1 MSFILAEER
10 PSDSPFIEKI
20 WHARSG
26 QASEFTSAAESR
38 SEIVVTRFDGKI
50 TVTVRGPETK
60 ATAALIP
67 PDAEFLGIV
76 FKLGTFMP
84 SLLPKNL
91 MDRRDAYLPT
101 VSDASFWLDS
111 ATWEIPDFENAD
123 TFAECLAREGL
134 LAHDPVVEAALNGEP
149 QAFSP
154 RALQYH
160 FVRAT
165 GVSQKVIQ
173 QITRA
178 QQALALLRRGT
189 PITDT
194 AYEAGY
200 FDQAHLTNA
209 LKRFLGQ
216 TPAQIARTDKPE

>member
-1 MSFILAEER
+1 HWRGTDRRRSVSFVLAEER

-91 MDRRDAYLPT
+91 MDRRDA
-101 VSDASFWLDS
+101 
-111 ATWEIPDFENAD
+111 
-123 TFAECLAREGL
+123 
-134 LAHDPVVEAALNGEP
+134 
-149 QAFSP
+149 
-154 RALQYH
+154 
-160 FVRAT
+160 
-165 GVSQKVIQ
+165 
-173 QITRA
+173 
-178 QQALALLRRGT
+178 
-189 PITDT
+189 
-194 AYEAGY
+194 
-200 FDQAHLTNA
+200 
-209 LKRFLGQ
+209 
-216 TPAQIARTDKPE
+216 